1 MLTLEP
7 TLGLPIKFDKS
18 DWLRIRK
25 CSENRVRRLEVAILS
40 ADQKDRGL
48 HYYCKREDWL
58 STNTAQWQCDSRSN
72 SQIPL

>member
-48 HYYCKREDWL
+48 HYYCKRED
-58 STNTAQWQCDSRSN
+58 
-72 SQIPL
+72 